1 MTRVLREEENCVFS
15 CDDSITSSHAHFFE
29 LKRGVSAVCVFV
41 CVHCWWIKT
50 TVADGVSEWEAGKEK
65 NWVIALV
72 CAFLSSFL
80 PKNASVTLL
89 LSHTQVITAAIVYQW
104 G

>member
-50 TVADGVSEWEAGKEK
+50 TVADGVSEWEAGKEETG
-65 NWVIALV
+65 
-72 CAFLSSFL
+72 SSHLFVPFSPVFSL
-80 PKNASVTLL
+80 KML
-89 LSHTQVITAAIVYQW
+89 Q
-104 G
+104 